1 MSIGHNYQAPAYG
14 DGFKFA
20 DPIPPR
26 AMSPAPRDAAIIQ
39 DWLTADEGR
48 TEQCLECE
56 LDIDFDRE
64 QIVKVLDVICVVWR
78 RTPSK
83 EVIDGKVSFQIKNRE
98 QWLKV
103 AQEYADDLASY
114 ELEYLRG
121 KVRASAAMTGNGVGE

>member
-1 MSIGHNYQAPAYG
+1 MSIGYPNDAYG
-14 DGFKFA
+14 QGFKFA

-26 AMSPAPRDAAIIQ
+26 AISKAPRDAAIIQ

-64 QIVKVLDVICVVWR
+64 QIVKVLQVYCVIWR
-78 RTPSK
+78 HMPSK
-83 EVIDGKVSFQIKNRE
+83 EAIDGKYVFTDHARE

-103 AQEYADDLASY
+103 AQEYADDLAGY
-114 ELEYLRG
+114 ELMYLRD
-121 KVRASAAMTGNGVGE
+121 KVRKAVALTGGKEQ

>member
-1 MSIGHNYQAPAYG
+1 MSVGYPNNAYG

-26 AMSPAPRDAAIIQ
+26 AMSKPPRDAAIIQ

-64 QIVKVLDVICVVWR
+64 PIVKVLQVLGVIWR
-78 RTPSK
+78 KMPGK
-83 EVIDGKVSFQIKNRE
+83 EAIDGKFRFTPEIQSR
-98 QWLKV
+98 WLKV
-103 AQEYADDLASY
+103 AQEYADDLADW

-121 KVRASAAMTGNGVGE
+121 KVRQVVFLTGVNEQ

>member
-1 MSIGHNYQAPAYG
+1 MSIDHNYQAPAYG

-20 DPIPPR
+20 GPIPPR
-26 AMSPAPRDAAIIQ
+26 AMSKAPRDAAIIQ

-64 QIVKVLDVICVVWR
+64 DKPVKVLQVYCVIWR
-78 RTPSK
+78 RSPCR
-83 EVIDGKVSFQIKNRE
+83 EYIDGKSVFSADAKQ

-103 AQEYADDLASY
+103 AQEYADDLADY

-121 KVRASAAMTGNGVGE
+121 KVRKAVVLTGGKEQ